1 MHSWPGIIR
10 GGHFG
15 GGGIIGMILG
25 FIFFIAIIVAVIILI
40 VWLLKKKSH
49 SEGESKSRVLD
60 ILKERYA
67 KGEITKEQFEAMK
80 KDLGYVKVSSTNNV
94 TIQGD
99 AFTPSSI
106 TVKVGDKV
114 TWINN
119 DNHDHTVTSDSGT
132 FNSGNIANGSTFSFT
147 FSTAGAYSYNCSIH
161 TSMIGTIVVNQ

>member
-1 MHSWPGIIR
+1 M
-10 GGHFG
+10 GGYYG
-15 GGGIIGMILG
+15 GGGIIGMILS
-25 FIFFIAIIVAVIILI
+25 FLFFIAIIVAVIILI
-40 VWLLKKKSH
+40 VWLVKKKSY

-80 KDLGYVKVSSTNNV
+80 KDLGFVKVSSANNV

-99 AFTPSSI
+99 AFSPSNL
-106 TVKVGDKV
+106 TVKVGDTV

-119 DNHDHTVTSDSGT
+119 DNHDHTVTSDTGA

-147 FSTAGAYSYNCSIH
+147 FNTVGTYSYHCSIH
-161 TSMIGTIVVNQ
+161 TSMTGTIVVTQ